1 MNPIRILKGV
11 YVVARE
17 TLRGALDDARQS
29 SSSRH
34 VLSSA
39 PASGS
44 AFVTS
49 TAGGAAA
56 ATGSTFSFVSLDSA
70 ARPAAPPRTP
80 RPDDSAMCGGSPR
93 GSSDR
98 ASIAS
103 GPVVSGVASAGTTA
117 SLPRVL
123 PPTEA
128 PGPLS
133 GCHGRVR
140 ALPPPSAAAARLA
153 LARARGELGRLLL
166 AGPRLVLRELGA
178 RGDELGRLL
187 LRLVLAVA
195 VGQAQI
201 RQRPLALLGERL
213 ALGAR
218 SLAQV
223 GQVLVVAAL
232 LRRLLLLERLPGRL
246 LRVEPARRPRLRTA
260 PLEREHGPV
269 VQVRQRRDGGDH
281 ALAVLAQLRHHRVA
295 LHVQAGE
302 LRHGSEQTHHRLWVA
317 VDLVI
322 LQVHGGQGRAR
333 AELLQALQ
341 RLELAVAGLQ
351 GLQLDQPRDVSEM
364 RHVVV
369 GDVQRAE
376 RDGQRRRDARD
387 HVLLREQAPQLDARA
402 QALQVL

>member
-1 MNPIRILKGV
+1 
-11 YVVARE
+11 
-17 TLRGALDDARQS
+17 
-29 SSSRH
+29 
-34 VLSSA
+34 
-39 PASGS
+39 
-44 AFVTS
+44 
-49 TAGGAAA
+49 
-56 ATGSTFSFVSLDSA
+56 
-70 ARPAAPPRTP
+70 
-80 RPDDSAMCGGSPR
+80 MCG
-93 GSSDR
+93 DR
-98 ASIAS
+98 RAVLPTERRPPGARL
-103 GPVVSGVASAGTTA
+103 SGVASAGTTA

-128 PGPLS
+128 PGPPS

-140 ALPPPSAAAARLA
+140 APPPPSAAAARPR
-153 LARARGELGRLLL
+153 ARARRGELGRLLL

-201 RQRPLALLGERL
+201 RQRALLGERSRL
-213 ALGAR
+213 ARDRSRRLVRHGGRGAA
-218 SLAQV
+218 SPL
-223 GQVLVVAAL
+223 
-232 LRRLLLLERLPGRL
+232 LLLLERLPGRL

-269 VQVRQRRDGGDH
+269 IQVRQRRDGGDH
-281 ALAVLAQLRHHRVA
+281 ALAVLGQLRHHRVA

-322 LQVHGGQGRAR
+322 LQVHGGQAAHAR
-333 AELLQALQ
+333 SSS
-341 RLELAVAGLQ
+341 RLSSVLS
-351 GLQLDQPRDVSEM
+351 LQLLACKVCSSTSARGAQM

-387 HVLLREQAPQLDARA
+387 HVLLREQNTCSSTHALRPSRSSNPLPSRNSDLSPVYASRFWIRSKLGSASTACRSVRASRIRRSPCSASLATWRSSRAPSRLSPDGTHDTRRARDARQCCA
-402 QALQVL
+402 RVRRKRSP